1 MTGERESL
9 RGGTSTSSAI
19 LAAVSDTA
27 QAAEQLG
34 RRAVTNSVLILAART
49 VSRVI
54 SLVVVIVLANAL
66 GDANYGRYTTL
77 IAYSGLVAVVG
88 DLGFQSLY
96 TREAAR
102 NRAELGAYLGTLI
115 VFRVVLAAAAAVVL
129 AVALGLGAG
138 LPSLIVPGCALLVA
152 TAYASLLRNT
162 FYSVGRAEFD
172 AIAIV
177 AETLI
182 QAGLIILGARQHAGV
197 AYYVWAYTA
206 SFSFTIVYSIV
217 VIQLFQLGRI
227 RLGLDLNLIRSW
239 LPLALPFALTFFL
252 TNVYFRAGFV
262 ILQQLRSFA
271 EVGWYTLAY
280 KPFEALQFVP
290 LAIQTVVY
298 PMLGVYF
305 VSDPGR
311 LKLAYERFFKVLVL
325 LGWPLTV
332 GTFVLVHPINQIF
345 NRSGEFAQS
354 EPALRILAF
363 GIVFLF
369 ANSAFY
375 AMLNATNRQGLNAWA
390 TGLATVVAVALN
402 LGAILLFGYL
412 GASVATVVTEAA
424 LCAFGW
430 WFVQLRRPEL
440 RLPVLRIG
448 WRILAAGLAMGAVL
462 YPLRGFPIILTVPAG
477 FAVYAGAIF
486 LLRAVDAEEWRLATS
501 FIRRRNPVAQAA
513 VGGGGKG

>member
-1 MTGERESL
+1 VTDTAEGAAAQL
-9 RGGTSTSSAI
+9 GTR
-19 LAAVSDTA
+19 AVS
-27 QAAEQLG
+27 
-34 RRAVTNSVLILAART
+34 NSLFILAART

-66 GDANYGRYTTL
+66 GDTNYGRYTTL
-77 IAYSGLVAVVG
+77 IAYSGLVAVIG

-102 NRAELGAYLGTLI
+102 NRAELGHYLGTLI
-115 VFRVVLAAAAAVVL
+115 VFRIALAALAAIVFAI
-129 AVALGLGAG
+129 ALGLGAG
-138 LPSLIVPGCALLVA
+138 LYSLIIPGCALLIA

-182 QAGLIILGARQHAGV
+182 QAVLIIFGARRHSGV
-197 AYYVWAYTA
+197 SYYVWAYAA
-206 SFSFTIVYSIV
+206 SFTFTIVYSIV
-217 VIQLFQLGRI
+217 VIRVFRLGRI
-227 RLGLDLNLIRSW
+227 RLALDLNLIRRW
-239 LPLALPFALTFFL
+239 WPLALPFAFTFFL
-252 TNVYFRAGFV
+252 TNVYFRAGV
-262 ILQQLRSFA
+262 LILQQFRSFA
-271 EVGWYTLAY
+271 EVGWYTFAY

-298 PMLGVYF
+298 PLLGVYF
-305 VSDPGR
+305 VSDASR
-311 LKLAYERFFKVLVL
+311 LNLAYQRFFKVLVL

-345 NRSGEFAQS
+345 NRSGAFGQS

-375 AMLNATNRQGLNAWA
+375 AMLNAMNRQGLNAWA
-390 TGLATVVAVALN
+390 TALAAVINIALN
-402 LGAILLFGYL
+402 FALIPFYGYL
-412 GASVATVVTEAA
+412 AASTMTVLTEAA

-430 WFVQLRRPEL
+430 WFVQMRKPEL
-440 RLPVLRIG
+440 RLPVIKLS
-448 WRILAAGLAMGAVL
+448 WRILVAGLVMGIAL
-462 YPLRGFPIILTVPAG
+462 YPVRHFSIFLTAPAG
-477 FAVYAGAIF
+477 FVVYVLAIY
-486 LLRAVDAEEWRLATS
+486 LIRAVEPDEWRLAKEGLIS
-501 FIRRRNPVAQAA
+501 RLRPA
-513 VGGGGKG
+513 

>member
-1 MTGERESL
+1 MTPV
-9 RGGTSTSSAI
+9 TVQSSA
-19 LAAVSDTA
+19 A
-27 QAAEQLG
+27 QLG
-34 RRAVTNSVLILAART
+34 ARAVTNSVVILAART
-49 VSRVI
+49 VSRLI

-77 IAYSGLVAVVG
+77 IVYSGLVAVVG

-102 NRAELGAYLGTLI
+102 NREQLGDFLGTLI

-129 AVALGLGAG
+129 AVALGFGAG
-138 LPSLIVPGCALLVA
+138 LTSLILPGCALLVA

-162 FYSVGRAEFD
+162 FYSVGRAELD
-172 AIAIV
+172 AVAIV
-177 AETLI
+177 AETAI
-182 QAGLIILGARQHAGV
+182 QAALIILGSRSHAGV
-197 AYYVWAYTA
+197 AFYVWAYTA
-206 SFSFTIVYSIV
+206 SYTFTIAYSVV
-217 VIQLFQLGRI
+217 VIRVFRLGRI
-227 RLGLDLNLIRSW
+227 RLRADFQLIRRW

-298 PMLGVYF
+298 PMLGVYH
-305 VSDPGR
+305 VADPAR
-311 LKLAYERFFKVLVL
+311 LKTAYQRFFKVLVL
-325 LGWPLTV
+325 LGWPLSV
-332 GTFVLVHPINQIF
+332 ATFVLVHPINQVF

-375 AMLNATNRQGLNAWA
+375 AMLNATNRQALNAWA
-390 TGLATVVAVALN
+390 TGLATAVAV
-402 LGAILLFGYL
+402 YL
-412 GASVATVVTEAA
+412 
-424 LCAFGW
+424 
-430 WFVQLRRPEL
+430 
-440 RLPVLRIG
+440 I
-448 WRILAAGLAMGAVL
+448 
-462 YPLRGFPIILTVPAG
+462 
-477 FAVYAGAIF
+477 
-486 LLRAVDAEEWRLATS
+486 RAVDPEEWRLATA
-501 FIRRRNPVAQAA
+501 FLRRRNPLAAEA
-513 VGGGGKG
+513 VGATGER

>member
-1 MTGERESL
+1 MTDTTES
-9 RGGTSTSSAI
+9 
-19 LAAVSDTA
+19 AAA
-27 QAAEQLG
+27 QLG
-34 RRAVTNSVLILAART
+34 TRTVSNSVFILAART

-77 IAYSGLVAVVG
+77 VVYSGLISVIG

-102 NRAELGAYLGTLI
+102 NRSELGHYLGTLI
-115 VFRVVLAAAAAVVL
+115 VFRVALAAASAVVL
-129 AVALGLGAG
+129 ALALGLGPH
-138 LPSLIVPGCALLVA
+138 LTSLILPGCALMIA

-182 QAGLIILGARQHAGV
+182 QAGLIFFGARRQSGV

-206 SFSFTIVYSIV
+206 SFAFTIVYSLV
-217 VIQLFQLGRI
+217 VIQVFRLGRI
-227 RLGLDLNLIRSW
+227 RLGLDLNLIRTW
-239 LPLALPFALTFFL
+239 LPLALPFAFTFFL

-298 PMLGVYF
+298 PVLGVYF
-305 VSDPGR
+305 VSSLIR
-311 LKLAYERFFKVLVL
+311 LKVAYERFFKVLVL

-332 GTFVLVHPINQIF
+332 GTFVLAHPINQIF
-345 NRSGEFAQS
+345 NRSGQFAQS

-375 AMLNATNRQGLNAWA
+375 AMLNATNRQGLNA
-390 TGLATVVAVALN
+390 LATAFAA
-402 LGAILLFGYL
+402 GIAIVFNAAAIMAFGYL
-412 GASVATVVTEAA
+412 GASVATVLTEVA
-424 LCAFGW
+424 LCTFGW
-430 WFVQLRRPEL
+430 WFVQLNRPDL
-440 RLPVLRIG
+440 RLNVIRLS
-448 WRILAAGLAMGAVL
+448 WRILVAGIVMGIIL
-462 YPLRGFPIILTVPAG
+462 YPVRSFSIFLVAPAG
-477 FAVYAGAIF
+477 FFIYLFGIV
-486 LLRAVDAEEWRLATS
+486 LLRAVDPEEWRLARDGLIS
-501 FIRRRNPVAQAA
+501 RLRPA
-513 VGGGGKG
+513 

>member
-1 MTGERESL
+1 MT
-9 RGGTSTSSAI
+9 
-19 LAAVSDTA
+19 DTA
-27 QAAEQLG
+27 EGAAEQLG
-34 RRAVTNSVLILAART
+34 TRAVSNSVFILAART

-77 IAYSGLVAVVG
+77 VVYSGLISVIG

-102 NRAELGAYLGTLI
+102 NRSELGNYLGTLI
-115 VFRVVLAAAAAVVL
+115 VFRVALAATSAVVL
-129 AVALGLGAG
+129 AIALGLGAG
-138 LPSLIVPGCALLVA
+138 LQALIVPGCALMIA

-182 QAGLIILGARQHAGV
+182 QAGLIVFGARRHSGV

-206 SFSFTIVYSIV
+206 SYTFTIVYSVI
-217 VIQLFQLGRI
+217 VIQVFRLGRI
-227 RLGLDLNLIRSW
+227 RLGFDLNLIRTW

-298 PMLGVYF
+298 PVLGVYF
-305 VSDPGR
+305 VSNVAR

-325 LGWPLTV
+325 LGWPLSV
-332 GTFVLVHPINQIF
+332 GTFALVHPINQIF
-345 NRSGEFAQS
+345 NRSGQFAQS

-375 AMLNATNRQGLNAWA
+375 AMLNATNRQGLNA
-390 TGLATVVAVALN
+390 LATAFAGVIAIVLN
-402 LGAILLFGYL
+402 TAAIVLFGYL
-412 GASVATVVTEAA
+412 GASAATVLTEAA
-424 LCAFGW
+424 LCTFGW
-430 WFVQLRRPEL
+430 WFVQLNRPDL
-440 RLPVLRIG
+440 RLPVIRLS
-448 WRILAAGLAMGAVL
+448 WRILLAGIVMGIVL
-462 YPLRGFPIILTVPAG
+462 YPARGLTVFLTAPAG
-477 FAVYAGAIF
+477 FIVYVLAIYF
-486 LLRAVDAEEWRLATS
+486 LRAVEPEEWRLARDGLIS
-501 FIRRRNPVAQAA
+501 RLRRP
-513 VGGGGKG
+513 